1 MNKEIKALTG
11 IRGIFAIYVMFYHI
25 NPMGWSSDFIR
36 NGYLAV
42 DLFFVLS
49 GFIMCYVYKEKFI
62 SKVGENNYMKFLY
75 NRFTR
80 IYPLYFFAVSIV
92 FIFFTSK
99 ADQVRSFY
107 TYVCNII
114 FAQSVTGNGIIEPAW
129 SLSTEVI
136 AYLLFPFILSMSFKY
151 KQIYTAVVYAS
162 LCALCFISVRSAK
175 IDIFTGPLAIV
186 RCLSEYVIGVLS
198 FKIYEFIKMKRIS
211 TSFLTDALSIT
222 AIFILSFKGL
232 DIVAVIL
239 FAFLIASL
247 ASSKSITS
255 IFLSSS
261 IIYYSGLLS
270 YSIYIWHGVFSRNLS
285 WQVRQLSEGAGISHL
300 WMAIALTL
308 ISSVITYH
316 LLEKP
321 LHYFL
326 KKLA

>member
-80 IYPLYFFAVSIV
+80 VYPLYFFAVSMV
-92 FIFFTSK
+92 FIFFTNK
-99 ADQVRSFY
+99 TDQARSFY

-136 AYLLFPFILSMSFKY
+136 AYLLFPFILYLSFKY
-151 KQIYTAVVYAS
+151 KQVYTALVYAS
-162 LCALCFISVRSAK
+162 LCALCFISVKSAK

-198 FKIYEFIKMKRIS
+198 FRFYEFIKLKGIS
-211 TSFLTDALSIT
+211 TSFLTDALSVT
-222 AIFILSFKGL
+222 AIFILSLKGL

-300 WMAIALTL
+300 WMAIVLTL
-308 ISSVITYH
+308 IASVITYH